1 MQKAQGQNLKIIG
14 VQLLCFVFWSQTI
27 DVENYGQSKLIFL
40 HTNDG
45 THMINPSE
53 NKKKSKRILNIKS

>member
-1 MQKAQGQNLKIIG
+1 MQKAQGQNLKIVG
-14 VQLLCFVFWSQTI
+14 AQLLCFVFWSQTI
-27 DVENYGQSKLIFL
+27 DIENDGQSKLIFL

-53 NKKKSKRILNIKS
+53 NKKNKRILNMK